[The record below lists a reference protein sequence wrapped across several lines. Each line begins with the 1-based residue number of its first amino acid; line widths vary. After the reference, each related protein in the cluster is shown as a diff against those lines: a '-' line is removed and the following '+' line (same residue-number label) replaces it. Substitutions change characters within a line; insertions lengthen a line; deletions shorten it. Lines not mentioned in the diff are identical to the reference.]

1 MKKLSNI
8 FTEKEIALLEKEI
21 GKAEEQNVHGGIA
34 PLGRL
39 EINRFHTPQEIG
51 DKVLSL
57 VEAIYGK
64 PMILRSV
71 SCVIYSSEYGQ
82 PNLPPHFDA
91 DKSDLIVDLQISSNT
106 EWGIGVNLEV
116 YSVEDN
122 SALVF
127 NPNTNIHWRPI
138 KHFKDGE
145 YVKMLFLRFSDKYQ
159 ETDYSYARKSQ
170 GDPVFKDV
178 NAYRLKL
185 GGLEFGGK

>member
-8 FTEKEIALLEKEI
+8 FTEEEIASLEKEI

-51 DKVLSL
+51 NKVLNL

-64 PMILRSV
+64 PVILRSV

-82 PNLPPHFDA
+82 PNLPPHFDG

-106 EWGIGVNLEV
+106 DWGIGIDLEV
-116 YSVEDN
+116 FPMEDN
-122 SALVF
+122 SALIF

-138 KHFKDGE
+138 KNFKDGE
-145 YVKMLFLRFSDKYQ
+145 YVKMLFLRFSNKEK

-170 GDPVFKDV
+170 DDPIFKKV
-178 NAYRLKL
+178 NKYRNEIQ
-185 GGLEFGGK
+185 GLSH